1 MVYALVLGMDKQ
13 LAQRLDSMD
22 AGYADAMSRS
32 RDAVLMRSW
41 GEDAALYGMYC
52 AHVHRCMSSQ
62 SSSSSSGG
70 GGGSGAGGGGGG
82 GTF

>member
-1 MVYALVLGMDKQ
+1 MMVYALVLGVEKQ

-22 AGYADAMSRS
+22 AGYAEVMSRS

-52 AHVHRCMSSQ
+52 AHAHHCMSSR

-70 GGGSGAGGGGGG
+70 VGSGAGGGGGG